1 MILGY
6 EKKNLGDVF
15 DFLVNIHFYPI
26 INVCKWL
33 KLIIKQNVIFCEY
46 TEENVLKTLKH
57 KLLTCNQKRIIF
69 LIFYLIYITF

>member
-6 EKKNLGDVF
+6 EKKNLEDVFDF

-46 TEENVLKTLKH
+46 T
-57 KLLTCNQKRIIF
+57 
-69 LIFYLIYITF
+69 